1 MISKTVMI
9 SSMRGYISKRQG
21 GTKQMMITTKLFG
34 EIEVDESKK
43 ITFVQGIVG
52 FPDLKDFLLIHD
64 SDSEGGIRW
73 MQSIQEPAFAM
84 PVIDPLVVSPDYNPC
99 IEDEL
104 LKPLGDVAEE
114 NTLVLVTITV
124 PHEIEKMT
132 VNLKAPI
139 VINGENRKANQIIVD
154 DDKYLV
160 KFPIYEILKEAKER
174 AGE

>member
-1 MISKTVMI
+1 MK
-9 SSMRGYISKRQG
+9 
-21 GTKQMMITTKLFG
+21 ITTKLFG
-34 EIEVDESKK
+34 EIEVDEAKK

-52 FPDLKDFLLIHD
+52 FPELKDFLLIHD
-64 SDSEGGIRW
+64 SESDGGIRW

-84 PVIDPLVVSPDYNPC
+84 PVIDPLIVVPDYNPT

-104 LKPLGDVAEE
+104 FKPLGELGED

-124 PHEIEKMT
+124 PHDLTKMT

-139 VINGENRKANQIIVD
+139 VINGDNRKANQIIVD
-154 DDKYLV
+154 DDQYMV

>member
-1 MISKTVMI
+1 MT
-9 SSMRGYISKRQG
+9 
-21 GTKQMMITTKLFG
+21 ITTKLFG
-34 EIEVDESKK
+34 EIEVDESKM

-64 SDSEGGIRW
+64 SESEGGIRW
-73 MQSIQEPAFAM
+73 MQSIQEPAFAI
-84 PVIDPLVVSPDYNPC
+84 PVIDPLVVMPDYNPC

-104 LKPLGDVAEE
+104 LKPIGEIEE
-114 NTLVLVTITV
+114 GNLLVLVTITV

-139 VINGENRKANQIIVD
+139 IINGGNRKANQIIVD
-154 DDKYLV
+154 DDQYLV
-160 KFPIYEILKEAKER
+160 KFPIYEILKAAKER

>member
-1 MISKTVMI
+1 MK
-9 SSMRGYISKRQG
+9 
-21 GTKQMMITTKLFG
+21 ITTKLFK
-34 EIEVDESKK
+34 EIEVDEDKL
-43 ITFVQGIVG
+43 INFPQGIIG
-52 FPDLKDFLLIHD
+52 FPELKDFLLIHD

-84 PVIDPLVVSPDYNPC
+84 PVIDPLIVMPDYNPC
-99 IEDEL
+99 IEDDL
-104 LKPLGDVAEE
+104 LTPLGKMTDD

-139 VINGENRKANQIIVD
+139 IINGENRKANQIIAED
-154 DDKYLV
+154 DRYVV
-160 KFPIYEILKEAKER
+160 KFPIYQLLKDNMER